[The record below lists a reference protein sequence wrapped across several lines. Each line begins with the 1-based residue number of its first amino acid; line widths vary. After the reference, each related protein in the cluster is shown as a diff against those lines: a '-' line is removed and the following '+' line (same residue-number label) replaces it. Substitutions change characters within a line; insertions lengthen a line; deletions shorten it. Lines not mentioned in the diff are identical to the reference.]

1 MYLGRRKAAEHA
13 FEAIEGYLENELKLQ
28 VNRDKSAVARA
39 STRDFL
45 GYGLIGR
52 GTARLK
58 VAAASVARLRQTGV
72 GRLGRVAQTQATVSP
87 LALRQA
93 FGRPG
98 QDADEAGTARRAR
111 VALGDQRARCLVERR
126 GQPHERG
133 LPEVLIR
140 PHGARVAGGYSP
152 ALPASLMNRRMRNR
166 TYGGVR
172 GRRRQLRPL
181 LDVGKCDQY

>member
-58 VAAASVARLRQTGV
+58 VAAASVALLRQMGV

-93 FGRPG
+93 CRCPC
-98 QDADEAGTARRAR
+98 QDADEAGTDEGTR
-111 VALGDQRARCLVERR
+111 VAFGDQRARCLVECRS
-126 GQPHERG
+126 QPHERG
-133 LPEVLIR
+133 LPE
-140 PHGARVAGGYSP
+140 G
-152 ALPASLMNRRMRNR
+152 
-166 TYGGVR
+166 
-172 GRRRQLRPL
+172 L
-181 LDVGKCDQY
+181 L